1 MGMGELKL
9 RAKQFEQKTD
19 EAVEKELKQTN
30 LFSGTLVEN
39 DLAFECIREPADAP
53 VAPGNTVRL
62 VDLRDRIEVFK
73 RMTSVGYV
81 VPSQAQ
87 AMRNTLSLQAR
98 KGHSIP
104 GTIVDV
110 SEITPTFTVLVAQ

>member
-19 EAVEKELKQTN
+19 EVVEKELKQSN

-39 DLAFECIREPADAP
+39 DLTFECIRELADAP
-53 VAPGNTVRL
+53 VAAGNAVRL

-73 RMTSVGYV
+73 GMTSVGHV
-81 VPSQAQ
+81 VPSQVEL
-87 AMRNTLSLQAR
+87 MRNTLKLQDR
-98 KGHSIP
+98 KGQSVR
-104 GTIVDV
+104 GQVVDV
-110 SEITPTFTVLVAQ
+110 SEITPTFTVLVTQ

>member
-9 RAKQFEQKTD
+9 KAKQFEQKTD
-19 EAVEKELKQTN
+19 EAVDKELKQTN

-39 DLAFECIREPADAP
+39 DLTFECIREPADAP
-53 VAPGNTVRL
+53 VAPGNAVRL

-81 VPSQAQ
+81 VPSQVQ
-87 AMRNTLSLQAR
+87 AMRNTLNLQDR
-98 KGHSIP
+98 KGQSVR
-104 GTIVDV
+104 GQVVDV
-110 SEITPTFTVLVAQ
+110 SEITPTFTVLVTQ